1 MPPLGNRVCAPTRLH
16 TVVVSNGFEFLDSPA
31 PASGST
37 LGSVGKRVDSIL
49 FINGLV

>member
-49 FINGLV
+49 VINGLV